1 MQWWIPAVADTRT
14 IYMAVLQW
22 GHHFAVV
29 DTRTSDCPCP
39 RPPCSF
45 NGATTLQWWIRVV
58 SCHQNETT
66 QCKLQW
72 GHHFAVVD
80 TTIGFGV
87 PYAAVQHASMGP
99 PLCSGGYSPPHGP
112 SHSGRL
118 SLQWGHHFA
127 VVDTSVSTSAIARAV
142 RRFNG
147 ATTLQWWIPSPH
159 FSMPGERM
167 TLQWGHHFAV
177 VDTAHGASVCA
188 PPDQASMGPP
198 LCSGGYPPQS
208 GSSTE
213 ISTRFN
219 GATTLQWWIH

>member
-1 MQWWIPAVADTRT
+1 MGPPLCSGGYQPSPIRAQSTWPCFNGATTLQWWIPEHQIARVHARLVASMGPPLCSGGYVLYPVIRT
-14 IYMAVLQW
+14 KQHNA
-22 GHHFAVV
+22 
-29 DTRTSDCPCP
+29 
-39 RPPCSF
+39 SF
-45 NGATTLQWWIRVV
+45 NGATTLQWWIRPSVLAFP
-58 SCHQNETT
+58 T
-66 QCKLQW
+66 
-72 GHHFAVVD
+72 
-80 TTIGFGV
+80 
-87 PYAAVQHASMGP
+87 
-99 PLCSGGYSPPHGP
+99 PLCST
-112 SHSGRL
+112 
-118 SLQWGHHFA
+118 LQWGHHFA